1 MEKMN
6 FSYECKT
13 KIIRRTIEE
22 LKENGINANIKR
34 GHDIMP
40 IYYDAFPDKIVS
52 EYIDRSR
59 VNLDIRSVFDKVA
72 NADLKYD
79 ESVIN
84 TKQMRKITAKAIT
97 KAVKKYIDKFSDGY
111 EPKDDL
117 EEDMNAYVAKKTVKY
132 MDKAINKLEKKIME
146 DRQSI
151 DDMETEDEDREI

>member
-13 KIIRRTIEE
+13 KIIKRTNEE
-22 LKENGINANIKR
+22 LKKNGINANIKK

-40 IYYDAFPDKIVS
+40 IYSDAFPDKIVS

-59 VNLDIRSVFDKVA
+59 VNLDIRSVFNKVA
-72 NADLKYD
+72 NAGFKYD

-84 TKQMRKITAKAIT
+84 EKKMQKITAKAIT

-117 EEDMNAYVAKKTVKY
+117 KKDMNSYVAKKTVKY

-146 DRQSI
+146 ENKSI
-151 DDMETEDEDREI
+151 DDMEAEDEDREI